1 MDKREWKK
9 EDKAIYLPKAEP
21 MYLEVPRFSYFVLEG
36 EGSPDDAAFAAKV
49 EALYTASYG
58 VRMSHKGSDVPEGY
72 YEYTVYPLEGV
83 WDLNEAGRKLYASAQ
98 EPDIAVLKPYM
109 RYQIMIRQP
118 DFVTETY
125 AQKLLGDLSIKK
137 KNPLVNDIRFLEVE
151 EGPSVQML
159 HIGPYADEPASFKQ
173 MEAFAKANGY
183 ERVSKIH
190 REIYVSDPR
199 KTASEKLKTVLR
211 FAVTKL

>member
-9 EDKAIYLPKAEP
+9 DEKAIYLPKAEP
-21 MYLEVPRFSYFVLEG
+21 MYLDVPRISYFVLAG
-36 EGSPDDAAFAAKV
+36 EGSPDDAEFAAKV
-49 EALYTASYG
+49 EALYAASYG
-58 VRMSHKGSDVPEGY
+58 VRMSHKGDQMPEGY

-83 WDLNEAGRKLYASAQ
+83 WDLNEAGRQLYAASK
-98 EPDIAVLKPYM
+98 EPDIAALKPYM
-109 RYQIMIRQP
+109 RYHIMIRQP
-118 DFVTETY
+118 DFVTEVY
-125 AQKLLGDLSIKK
+125 AQTLLSALAAKK
-137 KNPLVNDIRFLEVE
+137 KNPLIQTIQFTAIQ

-159 HIGPYADEPASFKQ
+159 HIGPYANEPASFKQ
-173 MEAFAKANGY
+173 MEDFAKANGY

-199 KTASEKLKTVLR
+199 KTASDKLKTVLR